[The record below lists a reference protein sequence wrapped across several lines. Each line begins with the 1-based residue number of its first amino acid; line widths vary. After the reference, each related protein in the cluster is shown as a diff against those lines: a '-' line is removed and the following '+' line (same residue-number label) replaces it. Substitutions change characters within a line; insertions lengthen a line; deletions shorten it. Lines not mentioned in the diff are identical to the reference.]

1 MKTFELKISSP
12 DGDLFSGE
20 AVNLSLRGTLGDL
33 AVMAGHTPLMTAV
46 KAGEFRV
53 TLPDDTEKVGKTTGG
68 LLTVSKE
75 RTTFLSDGLTWTE

>member
-53 TLPDDTEKVGKTTGG
+53 TLLDDTEKVGKTTGG

>member
-12 DGDLFSGE
+12 DGDLFSG
-20 AVNLSLRGTLGDL
+20 NLSLRGTLGDL